1 MIHFW
6 PNGLIREAQMS
17 ATIAV
22 QDDFEAQELRVF
34 AGRVKDANQAR
45 RLLAIAAI
53 WTGWI
58 ARRRRASAAWIVR
71 RFATT
76 EPQAPAPDPFNPANL
91 RFSQSF
97 VETAGVKK
105 LLTTV
110 PVRKPSPQDFVRVH
124 SDPAYRE
131 NFPIIELKDEREEY
145 IVVVDLVPALIGEFV
160 TKTLFT
166 AINRQGTVFFWPV
179 RLPSP
184 DGKNLDWWRSGR
196 EAAELAMK
204 SWIRVRANMNLGA
217 YDIFTRRYNEPSND
231 LGPS

>member
-1 MIHFW
+1 MTTKTD
-6 PNGLIREAQMS
+6 PN
-17 ATIAV
+17 TIPAM
-22 QDDFEAQELRVF
+22 QPNTEQ
-34 AGRVKDANQAR
+34 QAS
-45 RLLAIAAI
+45 
-53 WTGWI
+53 T
-58 ARRRRASAAWIVR
+58 
-71 RFATT
+71 
-76 EPQAPAPDPFNPANL
+76 PDPFNPTNL
-91 RFSQSF
+91 RLSQSF

-124 SDPAYRE
+124 PDPAYRE

-145 IVVVDLVPALIGEFV
+145 IVVADLVPTLVGEFV

-184 DGKNLDWWRSGR
+184 DGKNLDWWRSSR

-217 YDIFTRRYNEPSND
+217 YDIFQAASVISDPEWPQ
-231 LGPS
+231 LGFWELIKIAFRDHLVDRIDHPVIKRLRGQV